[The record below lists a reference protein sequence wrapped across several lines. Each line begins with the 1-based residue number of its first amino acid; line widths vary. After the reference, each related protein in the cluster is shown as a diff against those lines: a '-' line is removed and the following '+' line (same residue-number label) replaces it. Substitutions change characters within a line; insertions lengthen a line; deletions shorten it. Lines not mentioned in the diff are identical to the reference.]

1 MTSKTPIE
9 AENAAPWWRF
19 PMVWL
24 VIGGPA
30 VVVLASFATLTLALL
45 YLDPVLTLPAAPNKA
60 ELPAV
65 QGRNHAATPPRPSGS
80 P

>member
-30 VVVLASFATLTLALL
+30 VVVLASFATLALALL
-45 YLDPVLTLPAAPNKA
+45 
-60 ELPAV
+60 
-65 QGRNHAATPPRPSGS
+65 TPIRC
-80 P
+80 